1 MKKRLK
7 PFYLA
12 LRFILGSVWF
22 AVFAGTFL
30 NAQDVPFIATA
41 EPNVL
46 RVGEQFTIS
55 YESNQKIADIELPAF
70 DNFQS
75 LGGPS
80 VGQSTQIESSPGKTY
95 TKTTYTYTYYFRAVK
110 EGKFT
115 IAPASARIKNKS
127 IQSNA
132 LTIEVLGSQSSG
144 TSTQGQ
150 QEQGNANSSDNTSGD
165 VFVKLILNKKEAYIG
180 EQIVATVKLYTKLQ
194 ISGIDQRYKGP
205 DFTGFFTEPI
215 EIPPLRNLEREN
227 VNGDIYYTGILQ
239 KVLLIPQKTG
249 DLVIPPFDLDL
260 SIRQQVKRKPS
271 NNFFDEF
278 FEPSTQDIPM
288 KLKSNRVVVRSKAL
302 PTGKPAT
309 FTGAVGSFTL
319 QTSVDKTH
327 ITTNDA
333 VNYKIAIRGTGNYKI
348 VDEPVL
354 NFPPDIEK
362 YDPVIKTAPESPMT
376 GTKTFEYLLIPHYA
390 GEFTVPPVEFTY
402 FDLQSNQFKT
412 IRSSSHTIQVEKGK
426 GDTLLP
432 VISGMAKEDVK
443 LLSSDIQYIKLK
455 TARQAF
461 RGLTL
466 VKDLRFY
473 LLYLLLTLVAGL
485 VLWLKRNHIR
495 RTRDVVLVKNRKA
508 NKYARKRLKKAAGMI
523 HAENKNAFYDEL
535 LSALWLYLSD
545 KLSIPMADL
554 SKENASSVLNAHH
567 VKGETVDKMF
577 DIISTCELA
586 RYAPA
591 TEAVNAGQL
600 LDEAVKLIVRL
611 QQELG

>member
-1 MKKRLK
+1 MDKRIK
-7 PFYLA
+7 PSRTLF
-12 LRFILGSVWF
+12 RVFILSGWVT
-22 AVFAGTFL
+22 VFL
-30 NAQDVPFIATA
+30 NAGFTAQDVPFIATA
-41 EPNVL
+41 EPNVM
-46 RVGEQFTIS
+46 RVGEQFTIQ

-70 DNFQS
+70 NDFQY

-110 EGKFT
+110 EGKFS
-115 IAPASARIKNKS
+115 IAPATARIKNKS

-132 LTIEVLGSQSSG
+132 LTIEIVGGGSADASA
-144 TSTQGQ
+144 QGQ
-150 QEQGNANSSDNTSGD
+150 QVQGNANPSGNASDD
-165 VFVKLILNKKEAYIG
+165 VFVKLILNKNEAYIG
-180 EQIVATVKLYTKLQ
+180 EQIVATVKLFTKLQ

-249 DLVIPPFDLDL
+249 QLVIPPFDLDI
-260 SIRQQVKRKPS
+260 SVRQQVKRKS
-271 NNFFDEF
+271 TNFFDEF
-278 FEPSTQDIPM
+278 FEPSVQDIPM
-288 KLKSNRVVVRSKAL
+288 KLKSNRMVVRSKPL
-302 PTGKPAT
+302 PADKPVT

-319 QTSVDKTH
+319 QTSVDKTKVS
-327 ITTNDA
+327 TNDA
-333 VNYKIAIRGTGNYKI
+333 VNYKIVLRGTGNYKI

-362 YDPVIKTAPESPMT
+362 YDPVIKTAPEGPMA
-376 GTKTFEYLLIPHYA
+376 GTKTFEYLLIPHYP

-402 FDLQSNQFKT
+402 FDLQSKQFKT
-412 IRSSSHTIQVEKGK
+412 LRSSGHTVRVEKGK

-432 VISGMAKEDVK
+432 VISGVAKEDVK
-443 LLSSDIQYIKLK
+443 LLRSDIQYIKLK
-455 TARQAF
+455 TRNPVF
-461 RGLTL
+461 HGLIL

-473 LLYLLLTLVAGL
+473 LVYLLLALAAGL
-485 VLWLKRNHIR
+485 VLWLRRNHIR

-508 NKYARKRLKKAAGMI
+508 NKYARKRLRKAAGMI
-523 HAENKNAFYDEL
+523 HAENKNAFFDEL
-535 LSALWLYLSD
+535 LRALWLYLSD
-545 KLSIPMADL
+545 KLNIPLSDL
-554 SKENASSVLNAHH
+554 SKENASSALAAHH
-567 VKGETVDKMF
+567 VKEETVDKMF
-577 DIISTCELA
+577 EIISACELA

-591 TEAVNAGQL
+591 SEAVNAGQL

-611 QQELG
+611 QQELS